1 MHRTVLNMARSMI
14 FAGRLP
20 VSFWGDAVEYE
31 VYILSRSSTSANTKR
46 ASPLE
51 VLTMHAP
58 ELRDKVAFGSVCSIY
73 RDPRESSLAKRSQL
87 GIIIVR
93 SDETNVYRVFL
104 QKKNKVTVTQHVKD
118 IKTLSEAQNNQ
129 LQRALN

>member
-1 MHRTVLNMARSMI
+1 MLNMARSMI

-20 VSFWGDAVEYE
+20 VSFWGDAVEYA

-58 ELRDKVAFGSVCSIY
+58 ELRDKVAFGSVCSVY
-73 RDPRESSLAKRSQL
+73 RDPHENSLAKRSQVD
-87 GIIIVR
+87 IIIVR
-93 SDETNVYRVFL
+93 SDEINVYRVFL
-104 QKKNKVTVTQHVKD
+104 
-118 IKTLSEAQNNQ
+118 SECTE
-129 LQRALN
+129 RC

>member
-1 MHRTVLNMARSMI
+1 M
-14 FAGRLP
+14 
-20 VSFWGDAVEYE
+20 
-31 VYILSRSSTSANTKR
+31 
-46 ASPLE
+46 E

-73 RDPRESSLAKRSQL
+73 RDPRKSSLAKRSQV

-129 LQRALN
+129 LQRELN